1 MVAIL
6 TVSSSVLFE
15 RLNDMALVES
25 FKKYLVLSKHS
36 KMSYY
41 DYNLQNK
48 QCYFHFKKGNMTSL
62 HIVDLFLN
70 I

>member
-15 RLNDMALVES
+15 GLNDMPLVEG

-41 DYNLQNK
+41 DYNL
-48 QCYFHFKKGNMTSL
+48 
-62 HIVDLFLN
+62 
-70 I
+70 